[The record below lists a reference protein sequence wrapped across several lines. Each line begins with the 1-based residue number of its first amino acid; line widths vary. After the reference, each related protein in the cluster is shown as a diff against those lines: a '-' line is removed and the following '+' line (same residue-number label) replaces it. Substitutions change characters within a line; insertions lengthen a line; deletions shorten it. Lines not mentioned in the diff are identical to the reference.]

1 MGGYEVRFNVYAE
14 TQAQADET
22 ARAIKDFI
30 GDSARQG
37 IAVTATRLTEAVR
50 RWGGN
55 PLVRNYFKR

>member
-1 MGGYEVRFNVYAE
+1 MGGYEVRFNIYAE
-14 TQAQADET
+14 TQAEADEA

-37 IAVTATRLTEAVR
+37 IAVTARRLTDAVR
-50 RWGGN
+50 KWGTH